1 MTNEQIDAIFVK
13 FDENGDG
20 KMSKKEFKQ
29 LMLLSKKNPAGG
41 GALVQESPAGSNS
54 KSPASSRRQP
64 AVEATEW
71 IYKAWKTFVLL

>member
-41 GALVQESPAGSNS
+41 ALVQETPAGSNS

-71 IYKAWKTFVLL
+71 IYKALKTFVLL

>member
-29 LMLLSKKNPAGG
+29 LMLLSKKNPAA
-41 GALVQESPAGSNS
+41 GALVQESPAGS

-64 AVEATEW
+64 VVEATEW
-71 IYKAWKTFVLL
+71 TYKAWKTFVLL